1 MMNDPARAAR
11 RAVTLGTVTAARVR
25 EGKVIVDV
33 TLLNGESR
41 RGVEL
46 PLPAGLTYLP
56 SPGTDVTVVEVG
68 GNRNHL
74 ICLAVDDPTLRIAGL
89 APGEFG
95 FRDAGGQQVVLRAT
109 GLTLTSPLRVVV
121 ESPDI
126 RLGSEAATKRVK
138 LEDDTP
144 ASKVKAE

>member
-1 MMNDPARAAR
+1 MDPSRAAR
-11 RAVTLGTVTAARVR
+11 RAVTIGTVTAARLR

-33 TLLNGESR
+33 QLLSGESR

-46 PLPAGLTYLP
+46 PLPAGLTYIP
-56 SPGTDVTVVEVG
+56 SPGTDVTVLEVG

-74 ICLAVDDPTLRIAGL
+74 ICVAVDDPTLRITGL

-95 FRDAGGQQVVLRAT
+95 FRDGAGQQVVMRAS
-109 GLTLTSPLRVVV
+109 GLTLTSPVRVVV

-126 RLGSEAATKRVK
+126 RLGSASAAKRVK
-138 LEDDTP
+138 LEDDTF
-144 ASKVKAE
+144 AGKVKAE

>member
-1 MMNDPARAAR
+1 MMDDPSRAAR
-11 RAVTLGTVTAARVR
+11 RTVTRGIITGARLR
-25 EGKVIVDV
+25 SGKVIVDV
-33 TLLNGESR
+33 QLLNGESR

-56 SPGTDVTVVEVG
+56 SPGTDVTVLEVG

-74 ICLAVDDPTLRIAGL
+74 ICMAADDPTLRITGL

-95 FRDAGGQQVVLRAT
+95 FRDAAGQQVVMRAT
-109 GLTLTSPLRVVV
+109 GLELTSPLRVVV

-126 RLGSEAATKRVK
+126 RLGSASATKRVK
-138 LEDDTP
+138 LEDDSN
-144 ASKVKAE
+144 AAKVKAE